1 MRKRLV
7 VCCDGTWNKPDQTE
21 GGQPSMTNVTKVA
34 LAVAVWDTSVRPP
47 VEQRVYYDTGVGTG
61 RLDRFLGGAFGA
73 GLSKNVQQA
82 YSFLVQNYD
91 PGDAST
97 PPDDLFFFGFSRGA
111 YTARSTVGLIR
122 NSGLLRREYAH
133 KLEEAYALYRRRDDA
148 SHPRAIEAELFRKS
162 FSHQPRIHFVGV
174 WDTVGALGIPF
185 ETPLISKF
193 NENWRFHDT
202 ELSSWVDHAYH
213 ALAIDER
220 RKPFRPAVWKQD
232 PENKMK
238 GQVCEQVWFA
248 GVHSSVGGG
257 YADASLSDIAL
268 LWMIKKAEGC
278 GLKFDLS
285 QLKSS
290 PAPKYNGELRNSQ
303 RWYYW
308 LLGGKFT
315 RRLGRVLDAQQREIP
330 DPTGSQFV
338 ASTAIERRDDQACNY
353 APNNLQDFL
362 SAGGQVKQVP

>member
-1 MRKRLV
+1 MSKRLV
-7 VCCDGTWNKPDQTE
+7 ICCDGTWNKPDQTE
-21 GGQPSMTNVTKVA
+21 GGLPSMTNVTKVA
-34 LAVAVWDTSVRPP
+34 LAVAPWDNSAQPP

-61 RLDRFLGGAFGA
+61 RFDRFLGGAFGA

-91 PGDAST
+91 PGDANT
-97 PPDDLFFFGFSRGA
+97 PGDELYFFGFSRGA

-133 KLEEAYALYRRRDDA
+133 KLDDAYKLYRRRDDA

-162 FSHQPRIHFVGV
+162 FSHSPKIHFIGV

-202 ELSSWVDHAYH
+202 ELSSWVLHAYH

-232 PENKMK
+232 PENKKK

-248 GVHSSVGGG
+248 GVHSNVGGG
-257 YADASLSDIAL
+257 YADTGLSDIAL
-268 LWMIKKAEGC
+268 LWMINRATAC

-285 QLKSS
+285 QLQAA
-290 PAPKYNGELRNSQ
+290 PAPNPKEKPRNSQ
-303 RWYYW
+303 KWYYW
-308 LLGGKFT
+308 LLGGNFT
-315 RRLGRVLDAQQREIP
+315 RRLGWVLDEDQREIP
-330 DPTGSQFV
+330 DPTQSQV
-338 ASTAIERRDDQACNY
+338 AASSAIVRRDDKACNY
-353 APNNLQDFL
+353 DPKNLRDFL
-362 SAGGQVKQVP
+362 AAGGQTTPAP